1 MAAHI
6 NATVYRYEETD
17 HLYTQYTQITWQIVM
32 LFASHN
38 KSKGKPYILD
48 WYSQLC
54 HHLMSVQP
62 TQSRSALQHNV
73 TKQRQLSNFTTET

>member
-48 WYSQLC
+48 
-54 HHLMSVQP
+54 
-62 TQSRSALQHNV
+62 
-73 TKQRQLSNFTTET
+73 